1 MKFIKKYFK
10 LFIGICV
17 LVMVVL
23 VFFFAKRGET
33 LEIGTLKDWRTASMD
48 RRVASVQILT
58 ASEDNND
65 ILVACIDK
73 ISTLPDSSEMAVRD
87 AISLCQTGLK
97 LQQNM

>member
-10 LFIGICV
+10 LFIGVCV

-23 VFFFAKRGET
+23 VFFFAKRGES
-33 LEIGTLKDWRTASMD
+33 LEIGTLKDWRSASID

-58 ASEDNND
+58 ASEENND

-73 ISTLPDSSEMAVRD
+73 ISSLPDSSEMAVRD

>member
-1 MKFIKKYFK
+1 MKFVKKYFK

-17 LVMVVL
+17 LIMVVL
-23 VFFFAKRGET
+23 VFFFAKRGES
-33 LEIGTLKDWRTASMD
+33 LEIGTLKDWRSASID

-58 ASEDNND
+58 ASEENND

-73 ISTLPDSSEMAVRD
+73 ISSLPDSSEMAVRD

>member
-33 LEIGTLKDWRTASMD
+33 LEIGTLKDWRSASID

-58 ASEDNND
+58 ASEENND

>member
-1 MKFIKKYFK
+1 MKFVKKYFK

-17 LVMVVL
+17 LIMVVL
-23 VFFFAKRGET
+23 VFFFAKRGES
-33 LEIGTLKDWRTASMD
+33 LEIGTLKDWRSASID

-58 ASEDNND
+58 ASEENND

>member
-10 LFIGICV
+10 LFIGVCV

-33 LEIGTLKDWRTASMD
+33 LEIGTLKDWRSASID
-48 RRVASVQILT
+48 RRVASVQILM
-58 ASEDNND
+58 ASEENND

-73 ISTLPDSSEMAVRD
+73 ISSLPDSSEMAVRD

>member
-1 MKFIKKYFK
+1 MKFIKKYLK
-10 LFIGICV
+10 LFIGNCV

-33 LEIGTLKDWRTASMD
+33 LEIGTLKDWRAAPMD
-48 RRVASVQILT
+48 RRVASVQILM

-87 AISLCQTGLK
+87 AISLCQTGLR

>member
-33 LEIGTLKDWRTASMD
+33 LEIGTLKDWRVASMD

>member
-33 LEIGTLKDWRTASMD
+33 LEIGTLKVWRTASMD

>member
-1 MKFIKKYFK
+1 MKFVKKYFK

-23 VFFFAKRGET
+23 VFFFAKRGES
-33 LEIGTLKDWRTASMD
+33 LEIGTLKDWRSASID

-73 ISTLPDSSEMAVRD
+73 ISSLPDSSEMAVRD

>member
-10 LFIGICV
+10 LFIGVCV

-33 LEIGTLKDWRTASMD
+33 LEIGTLKDWRSASID
-48 RRVASVQILT
+48 RRVASVQILM
-58 ASEDNND
+58 ASEENND

>member
-10 LFIGICV
+10 LFIGVCV

-23 VFFFAKRGET
+23 VFFFAKRGES
-33 LEIGTLKDWRTASMD
+33 LEIGTLKDWRSASID

-73 ISTLPDSSEMAVRD
+73 ISSLPDSSEMAVRD

>member
-17 LVMVVL
+17 LLLVVL

-33 LEIGTLKDWRTASMD
+33 LEIGNLKDWRTASVE
-48 RRVASVQILT
+48 RRNASVQILT
-58 ASEDNND
+58 ASEENLDV
-65 ILVACIDK
+65 LVACIDK
-73 ISTLPDSSEMAVRD
+73 ISTLPDSGEMAVRD
-87 AISLCQTGLK
+87 AASLCQTGLK

>member
-10 LFIGICV
+10 LFIGVCV

-23 VFFFAKRGET
+23 VFFFAKRGES
-33 LEIGTLKDWRTASMD
+33 LEIGTLKDWRSASID

-58 ASEDNND
+58 ASEENND

>member
-10 LFIGICV
+10 LFIGVCV

-33 LEIGTLKDWRTASMD
+33 LEIGTLKDWRSASID
-48 RRVASVQILT
+48 RRVASVHILIAT
-58 ASEDNND
+58 EENND

-73 ISTLPDSSEMAVRD
+73 ISSLPDSSEMAVRD

>member
-1 MKFIKKYFK
+1 MKFVKKYFK
-10 LFIGICV
+10 LFIGVCV
-17 LVMVVL
+17 LIMVVL
-23 VFFFAKRGET
+23 VFFFAKRGES
-33 LEIGTLKDWRTASMD
+33 LEIGTLKDWRSASID

-58 ASEDNND
+58 ASEENND

>member
-33 LEIGTLKDWRTASMD
+33 LEIGTLKDWRSASID
-48 RRVASVQILT
+48 RRVASVQILM
-58 ASEDNND
+58 ASEENND

-87 AISLCQTGLK
+87 AVSLCQTGLK

>member
-1 MKFIKKYFK
+1 MKFVKKYFK

-17 LVMVVL
+17 LIMVVL
-23 VFFFAKRGET
+23 VFFFAKRGES
-33 LEIGTLKDWRTASMD
+33 LEIGTLKDWRSASID

-58 ASEDNND
+58 ASEENND

-73 ISTLPDSSEMAVRD
+73 ISSLPDSGEMAVRD

>member
-33 LEIGTLKDWRTASMD
+33 LEIGTSKDWRSASID

-58 ASEDNND
+58 ASEENND